1 MRFCEVNNC
10 ENSVFGT
17 DRNTNI
23 GYCNR
28 HQNLR
33 TDLDKRSIL
42 QKAIAKHKENLKN
55 NPSPKQQA
63 YKELKPKEKRK
74 ASGRVKQSIRNL
86 ANKPENVELINRTMG
101 KSELM
106 KEADRVYSLHL
117 RRAAQDKEGFVTCP
131 LCHKRYH
138 IEEKNW
144 DKDLVIQ
151 CLHFIPRGVYSL
163 RYSESNTIAGCCYCN
178 KNMNDYPT
186 GTAHAAYRKILV
198 DLLGETE
205 VALMELEH
213 RKINK
218 IDSQMLKNVIE
229 FYTNNQ

>member
-1 MRFCEVNNC
+1 MYSSIIRKPCKCGCGKMPSTGFAGY
-10 ENSVFGT
+10 NSACRP
-17 DRNTNI
+17 DLMQAKIKR
-23 GYCNR
+23 
-28 HQNLR
+28 QN
-33 TDLDKRSIL
+33 S
-42 QKAIAKHKENLKN
+42 
-55 NPSPKQQA
+55 KQQLA
-63 YKELKPKEKRK
+63 FNAKSPKEKRSLR
-74 ASGRVKQSIRNL
+74 SGIEGKVRGLGNSA
-86 ANKPENVELINRTMG
+86 ANIETVNRQMS

-117 RRAAQDKEGFVTCP
+117 RRMAQDKEGFITCP

-144 DKDLVIQ
+144 DKELVIQ

-178 KNMNDYPT
+178 KNMNDYKT

-198 DLLGETE
+198 DQLGETE

-218 IDSQMLKNVIE
+218 IEAQQLRNIIE
-229 FYTNNQ
+229 YYNNPL